1 MSDPIDKFKQIFFE
15 ESADSID
22 KVDQYLLTL
31 SPDEFDEDTINDIFR
46 VAHSL
51 KGGSATFKMTALA
64 EFTHFMETLLD
75 QLRSGQKQFSQQVV
89 DCLFDCLDCVRNLL
103 EHYQNDNAV
112 QETKIKDTTQ
122 QLSILIDGQ
131 CESADGQN
139 TVTDANQDISC
150 CNWVINFSPDSK
162 ILMTGNEP
170 LRYLEEIA
178 ELGDIEVSCNTSK
191 VPELSSLSVTDV
203 YVSWCIKLITKEA
216 ITREDIS
223 DVFMWIEDEAV
234 ISIQP
239 DERNLLESNLSDE
252 ETRETET
259 NLNCAPSVPVEAAT
273 SDVKTSSKP
282 AKSKQSIRVDLDKI
296 DGIINILGEL
306 VITQSMLGTFNDIT
320 RYPELQFL
328 QKGLNE
334 LEKHTRDLQE
344 GIMQIRML
352 PIDFSFSRFPR
363 LVRDMS
369 RQLNKEIKVVI
380 DGGGTEV
387 DKTVIEELSDPLIH
401 LVRNSID
408 HGIEMPDEREALG
421 KPRQGTL
428 TLKAFHRVGNIVIEI
443 SDDGKGLQK
452 EKLRQK
458 AIEKKLIKETESL
471 SDDAINEIIFKPGF
485 STASEVT
492 DISGRGVGMDVV
504 RQNIRT
510 LGGSIDVESIEGEG
524 TKFRIRLPL
533 TLSILDG
540 QLIKVAGETYVLP
553 MLAIIESI
561 KIKFEDLN
569 LVADKE
575 VSLKWREKFIPLL
588 NLATIFNCPERLE
601 LNAQNCSSVLIV
613 VVEQDGV
620 HFGLIVDELSNH
632 QQVVV
637 KSLES
642 NYQKIEAMSGATI
655 LGDGSVSL
663 IIDVAALTQ
672 LSGGCDL

>member
-15 ESADSID
+15 ESAESID

-31 SPDEFDEDTINDIFR
+31 SPEEFDEETVNDIFR

-75 QLRSGQKQFSQQVV
+75 QLRAGQKQFSQQVV

-103 EHYQNDNAV
+103 DHYQTDSDVA
-112 QETKIKDTTQ
+112 EIKIKDTTR
-122 QLSILIDGQ
+122 QLANLIDDKGGLTNPQ
-131 CESADGQN
+131 DSAKDI
-139 TVTDANQDISC
+139 NQEYSGC
-150 CNWVINFSPDSK
+150 CWVIDFAPDSK

-178 ELGDIEVSCNTSK
+178 ELGDIDIVCNTST
-191 VPELSSLSVTDV
+191 VPELSSLSPTDV
-203 YVSWCIKLITKEA
+203 YVSWRIKLVTKDA
-216 ITREDIS
+216 ITHDDIS

-234 ISIQP
+234 IAIHPENSSLPQSQALEASIADTELNTQAS
-239 DERNLLESNLSDE
+239 NIESM
-252 ETRETET
+252 
-259 NLNCAPSVPVEAAT
+259 PVEAT
-273 SDVKTSSKP
+273 TDTKVVPKTPK
-282 AKSKQSIRVDLDKI
+282 AKQSIRVDLDKI
-296 DGIINILGEL
+296 DSIINILGEL

-328 QKGLNE
+328 QKGLSE

-352 PIDFSFSRFPR
+352 PIDFSFNRFPR
-363 LVRDMS
+363 LVRDLS

-428 TLKAFHRVGNIVIEI
+428 TLRAFHRVGNIVIEI

-458 AIEKKLIKETESL
+458 AIEKQLINEGETL
-471 SDDAINEIIFKPGF
+471 SDDAINEIIFRPGF

-510 LGGSIDVESIEGEG
+510 LGGSIDVESTEGVG

-575 VSLKWREKFIPLL
+575 VSLRWRDKFIPLL
-588 NLATIFNCPERLE
+588 NLASIFSCPNRVEI
-601 LNAQNCSSVLIV
+601 NAQTCSSVLIV

-672 LSGGCDL
+672 LSGGFD